1 MMTAR
6 KAFLIAAPTSGSGK
20 TTIARGLM
28 TLFTKKGYKVQP
40 FKCGPDYIDT
50 KFHEAV
56 CGRPSINLDTF
67 MATPEHVREL
77 FWHYGEDADICIVEG
92 MMGLYDGYDRDK
104 GSSYEIARVL
114 DIPIVLVVDAK
125 SAAYSTA
132 ALLSGFVH
140 FKPPTPQPAAAP
152 LGQGG
157 NFRIAGVIYNKVGSE
172 RHFQMLRQVC
182 DDLNIA
188 CLGYLPKDASLE
200 QGSRYLGLDYSEMP
214 DTSDLERLLEV
225 HVDWEGLL
233 SKVSVSPPKLGGA
246 RGGLNCQMSALVQ
259 TTPPKGT
266 PPNLGGEKVTLVA
279 RNAESF
285 SFLYQ
290 ETLDYWV
297 DKRFFDPE
305 KDVPDFNGIDLLYL
319 PGGYPEKHLEAL
331 ALNEACRKAIKDYA
345 EQGGRIIAECGG
357 MMYLCERIVT
367 DEGDYP
373 MCGVLP
379 YSITARKA
387 DRRLSLGY
395 RRFELDGKEYR
406 GHEFHYSQFMSGEGQ
421 EMRGERLSSATQ
433 VYNAKGEP
441 VSTPVFKYKNVLA
454 SYTHL
459 YDWFTVYSLQFT
471 DEYTKGSEGLAS
483 KSTVRSALP
492 LATTGTQEL
501 KPSARPEGA
510 LSSERT
516 VNKKLNSVMFAG
528 TGSDVGKSIVAAA
541 FCRIFKQDGYQ
552 PAPFK
557 AQNMALNSYATPDGL
572 EIGRAQAVQAEAAG
586 IPCHTD
592 MNPLLLKPQSDH
604 TSQVILNGRP
614 LGNKDAYDYWRG
626 GLNERIDYRAEVCNA
641 FDRLASRYNPI
652 VMEGAGSIAEIN
664 LKDRDLVNMSMA
676 RHAKADVILVGDI
689 DRGGVFA
696 SVYGSIALQSP
707 EDRKLIKGIIINKFR
722 GDMRLF
728 EEGRKMLE
736 DLCGVPVLGVIP
748 YYKDIHIEEED
759 SVALAQKSFEMQ
771 QGKVNVA
778 VIMLQHLSNYTD
790 FDALEQDPR
799 IHLFYTNNV
808 DDIHKADIIILP
820 GTKSTLHDLY
830 ELRRNGCAQA
840 IIQAHRN
847 GASVLG
853 ICGGYQ
859 LMGVEVCDPNHVEGD
874 IGRLPGLGLLPV
886 TTTMSGEKITRQVEF
901 SVLFTVD
908 GLQFTDDLLA
918 SPSDSIVYSSVRS
931 ALPLATAGTQEL
943 KPSTVNK
950 LKGYEI
956 HMGQTLPFG
965 QAKASPLLHL
975 SDGRQ
980 DGYIVDNKC
989 MGTYVHGILDN
1000 ASFVDFLLQPF
1011 AEKLSQTK
1019 ASFDYQAFKEEQYDK
1034 LANHV
1039 RQHVDMQRIYKIL
1052 THE

>member
-214 DTSDLERLLEV
+214 ENERLITLMEQYIDCNPLLETLFPLRENNV
-225 HVDWEGLL
+225 FSEGKH
-233 SKVSVSPPKLGGA
+233 SFPSGKQCV
-246 RGGLNCQMSALVQ
+246 MI
-259 TTPPKGT
+259 
-266 PPNLGGEKVTLVA
+266 A
-279 RNAESF
+279 RNTESF

-290 ETLDYWV
+290 ETLDSWV

-406 GHEFHYSQFMSGEGQ
+406 GHEFHYTQFMSGEGQ

-707 EDRKLIKGIIINKFR
+707 EDRELIKGIIINKFR

-901 SVLFTVD
+901 SVLFT
-908 GLQFTDDLLA
+908 
-918 SPSDSIVYSSVRS
+918 
-931 ALPLATAGTQEL
+931 
-943 KPSTVNK
+943 KKN

-1034 LANHV
+1034 LADHV
-1039 RQHVDMQRIYKIL
+1039 RKYVDMQRIYKIL

>member
-20 TTIARGLM
+20 TTVARGLM
-28 TLFTKKGYKVQP
+28 ALFTKKGYKVQP

-200 QGSRYLGLDYSEMP
+200 QGSRYLGLDYSELP
-214 DTSDLERLLEV
+214 ENERLITLMEQYIDCNPLLETLFPLRENDV
-225 HVDWEGLL
+225 FSEGKH
-233 SKVSVSPPKLGGA
+233 SFPSGKQCV
-246 RGGLNCQMSALVQ
+246 MI
-259 TTPPKGT
+259 
-266 PPNLGGEKVTLVA
+266 A
-279 RNAESF
+279 RNTESF

-305 KDVPDFNGIDLLYL
+305 KDIPDFNGIDLLYL

-345 EQGGRIIAECGG
+345 EQGGRIMAECGG

-387 DRRLSLGY
+387 DRKLSLGY

-406 GHEFHYSQFMSGEGQ
+406 GHEFHYTQFMSGEGQ
-421 EMRGERLSSATQ
+421 EMRGERLPSATQ

-471 DEYTKGSEGLAS
+471 DDYSDGSEGLAS

-516 VNKKLNSVMFAG
+516 VNKRLRSVMFAG

-664 LKDRDLVNMSMA
+664 LKGRDLVNMSMA

-707 EDRKLIKGIIINKFR
+707 EDRTLIKGIIINKFR

-874 IGRLPGLGLLPV
+874 IERLPGLGLLPI

-908 GLQFTDDLLA
+908 GLQFTDDYFDGSKGFA
-918 SPSDSIVYSSVRS
+918 SKSSVNC
-931 ALPLATAGTQEL
+931 

-950 LKGYEI
+950 KNLKGYEI

-1000 ASFVDFLLQPF
+1000 ASFLDFLLQPF

-1034 LANHV
+1034 LADHV

>member
-1 MMTAR
+1 MTAR

-214 DTSDLERLLEV
+214 ENERLITLMEQYIDCNPLLETLFPLRENDV
-225 HVDWEGLL
+225 FSEGKH
-233 SKVSVSPPKLGGA
+233 SFPS
-246 RGGLNCQMSALVQ
+246 
-259 TTPPKGT
+259 
-266 PPNLGGEKVTLVA
+266 GEQRVMIA
-279 RNAESF
+279 RNTESF

-319 PGGYPEKHLEAL
+319 PGGYPENHLEAL

-387 DRRLSLGY
+387 DRKLSLGY

-406 GHEFHYSQFMSGEGQ
+406 GHEFHYTQFMSGEGQ
-421 EMRGERLSSATQ
+421 EMRGEGLSSATQ

-471 DEYTKGSEGLAS
+471 DDYSAASEGLAS

-541 FCRIFKQDGYQ
+541 FCRIFRQDGYQ

-664 LKDRDLVNMSMA
+664 LKGRDLVNMSMA

-874 IGRLPGLGLLPV
+874 IEHLPGLGLLPI

-908 GLQFTDDLLA
+908 GLQFTDDYFDGSKGFA
-918 SPSDSIVYSSVRS
+918 SKS
-931 ALPLATAGTQEL
+931 AVNC
-943 KPSTVNK
+943 KPSTANK
-950 LKGYEI
+950 KNLKGYEI
-956 HMGQTLPFG
+956 HMGQTQPFG
-965 QAKASPLLHL
+965 SAMPSPLLHL

-1000 ASFVDFLLQPF
+1000 ASFVDFLLLPF

-1034 LANHV
+1034 LADHV